1 MADGEARHGIDPA
14 RIAEIRARE
23 AERYRTA
30 RPRTE
35 RQIGQGAPGYFG
47 GVPMH
52 WMLDWPM
59 PFPILVERARDT
71 TITDVDGNAL
81 DDFCLGDTGSMFG
94 HSPRP
99 VARAIRRQAK
109 RGLTYMLPSEDAIA
123 VGQLLPEM
131 FGLPLLAGRDDG
143 ERRQPLRAARR
154 PGGNRPAENPG
165 LQRLLS
171 WRRRGHVRPAAGRS
185 ADQPSGAGG
194 RIPRLRR
201 NHPYRRVQ
209 RSRRARTRAR
219 PWRRR
224 LRHHRAGADQQL
236 HGAA

>member
-1 MADGEARHGIDPA
+1 MGDAQFRHGIDPA

-23 AERYRTA
+23 AEHYRKA

-35 RQIGQGAPGYFG
+35 RMIGGGATGYLG

-59 PFPILVERARDT
+59 PFPILVDRARDAT
-71 TITDVDGNAL
+71 LTDVDGHTL

-109 RGLTYMLPSEDAIA
+109 RGLTYMLPNEDAVA
-123 VGQLLPEM
+123 VGQQLQAM
-131 FGLPLLAGRDDG
+131 FGLPFWQIATTASDANRFA
-143 ERRQPLRAARR
+143 LRVARR
-154 PGGNRPAENPG
+154 RHRPAEDPG

-171 WRRRGHVRPAAGRS
+171 WRRRGNLRPAQGWP
-185 ADQPSGAGG
+185 ADQPSGPG
-194 RIPRLRR
+194 RRVPRLHAIDADRR
-201 NHPYRRVQ
+201 IQ
-209 RSRRARTRAR
+209 RSRRAWNANSAMATSPASSPSRC
-219 PWRRR
+219 
-224 LRHHRAGADQQL
+224 
-236 HGAA
+236 